1 MKRLSLILLLVMA
14 GVIIAACD
22 SGGDGDPIINPPD
35 EIVGS
40 MAAEISGKA
49 FEVDSVTARFVGST
63 LLVEGT
69 DSTRRSMRIAIQ
81 NLDRPGTFSLGDALQ
96 IASASYLA
104 AGVEYSSVGDSSG
117 VVRIT
122 RLDSLA
128 TRGTFRFFGASVG
141 GTQIAVEQGE
151 FLAPFD

>member
-49 FEVDSVTARFVGST
+49 FEADSVTARFVGST

-81 NLDRPGTFSLGDALQ
+81 NLDRPGT
-96 IASASYLA
+96 
-104 AGVEYSSVGDSSG
+104 
-117 VVRIT
+117 
-122 RLDSLA
+122 
-128 TRGTFRFFGASVG
+128 
-141 GTQIAVEQGE
+141 
-151 FLAPFD
+151 